1 MSSNKLIYDCDYTY
15 YKNKQNKNKL
25 EYLLSPDKYYNLNEN
40 TISRGIVAGN
50 NIGVP
55 STNLVDI
62 ESELKGVNRIAS
74 KAAFRGLPDENVN
87 TNSVLV
93 QAGVNTGQN
102 LTSINMFDYKNLLLP
117 ENK

>member
-40 TISRGIVAGN
+40 TINRGIVGGT

-55 STNLVDI
+55 SKNLVDI

-74 KAAFRGLPDENVN
+74 KSAFNGLPNENN
-87 TNSVLV
+87 YNSVLV
-93 QAGVNTGQN
+93 QPGVNAGKN
-102 LTSINMFDYKNLLLP
+102 LKNINMFDYTNLLLP